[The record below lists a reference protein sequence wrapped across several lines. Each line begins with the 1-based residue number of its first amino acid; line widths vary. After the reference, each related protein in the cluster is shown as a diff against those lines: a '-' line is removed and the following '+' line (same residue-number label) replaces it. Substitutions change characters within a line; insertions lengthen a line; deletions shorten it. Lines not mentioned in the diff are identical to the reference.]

1 MTQVATGTHA
11 GDAASATPAEHDV
24 ARRGPVARLLASGFG
39 RIAGISASLVG
50 TQALTSVLGLVFW
63 GLAARQFL
71 TTDVG
76 VAGAAVAMMLLLGS
90 LGSLGLGTVL
100 IARLPSTALED
111 RRVLV
116 RTCLAA
122 AGTAGTGLG
131 LVVPAVA
138 VHVFGATNLAP
149 IGGTIWP
156 LLGLALATG
165 LTSVVMV
172 LDQAVLTI
180 GLGTLQLER
189 NTAASAVK
197 VVALLAFGLA
207 GLPGGMTILLAWTIG
222 NVVSLP
228 IVSWRT
234 RGGRAAGAHRRFVE
248 PAMLRGI
255 GRLAVSHHALNVSIQ
270 AALQLLPVLVV
281 VLVSARANAAFN
293 SAIML
298 SGFVFALPYA
308 VSVGLFAAARG
319 DETEVVRRMRLTIPF
334 GLAVSAAADVVVFFL
349 AGPVLHLFGPQY
361 AAEGTVLLRLVVL
374 AGIPFV
380 VKDHFIALRRVQRRT
395 SQALVVTVTFLVAEL
410 VAATVGALSGGVVG
424 LVIGWLCVLA
434 VEALVLA
441 VPLLAAH
448 RRDAA
453 APAAPIAGS
462 GAVTASTT
470 IAVESPVA
478 SPVTTRERGRPLV
491 SSAGDDGTEN
501 RSGWAARNLLGPLLL
516 VMASGVFVMAVAANL
531 GRLGNTGIGA
541 QLVWYAGLLLVFLPA
556 ALRIVTRVTPHLE
569 RIVAVVAL
577 AMMLQVS
584 RLVLNPTSF
593 VFHDES
599 IHADTL
605 RQIESSGH
613 LFTFNPLLPVS
624 AYYPGLEIVTDAI
637 RSMTGLPVYA
647 AAVATLLVAR
657 LVIVLAI
664 IGLIGAIGGSR
675 RAGAVG
681 ALVYLANP
689 QLLFF
694 NSQYSYQTL
703 ALPLAVLCVYL
714 VATRRPGSRFSLV
727 LPIAATAAVVLT
739 HHLTAALLI
748 AAYVLWL
755 VTVEIGW
762 RKRPEWE
769 TELATAQRRAA
780 AVRDRL
786 HLAIL
791 AVWGVI
797 ALGISVLNPGNP
809 LAVYLEAIFGSSS
822 SQLIGLSEGQRPKAL
837 FTDSAGSG
845 PLLFEQLLLVAS
857 ILLTMLSLL
866 VVLGFIRSSRR
877 GAKPLA
883 LALGIVGLLYPLV
896 PAGHLTSATAEVG
909 DRASGFVFIGLAAVL
924 GTWWWARDRRPRVA
938 VAFALA
944 ITVTFLGS
952 VVLGSGPASGQ
963 LPGPYQVSA
972 DARSVD
978 ADNLAAAKWEATG
991 LPRDSVVYGDRTSGL
1006 LAAADGGQKTVL
1018 HVSTGLDV
1026 SQLLL
1031 APTFTSVDVAL
1042 IEKAKLD
1049 YLIVD
1054 ERLSTGSPH
1063 QQFYIESG
1071 EYGGQDRTTPVS
1083 AAALAKFAA
1092 VPGVTRV
1099 YDNGSIEIYD
1109 VRGLR

>member
-1 MTQVATGTHA
+1 MTEVVTGSRVGDGSSARPADDA
-11 GDAASATPAEHDV
+11 GG
-24 ARRGPVARLLASGFG
+24 RRGPVARVLASGFG

-50 TQALTSVLGLVFW
+50 TQALTSVLGLLFW
-63 GLAARQFL
+63 AIAARQFV
-71 TTDVG
+71 TTEVG
-76 VAGAAVAMMLLLGS
+76 VAGAAVAMMMLLGA

-122 AGTAGTGLG
+122 AGTAGTVLG
-131 LVVPAVA
+131 LVVPALA
-138 VHVFGATNLAP
+138 VHVFGAANLAP
-149 IGGTIWP
+149 IGGSIWP
-156 LLGLALATG
+156 LLGLALGTG

-189 NTAASAVK
+189 NTAASAAK
-197 VVALLAFGLA
+197 VVALLALGLA
-207 GLPGGMTILLAWTIG
+207 GVPGGMTIFLAWTIG
-222 NVVSLP
+222 NLVSLP

-234 RGGRAAGAHRRFVE
+234 RGGRAAGAHRRLVE
-248 PAMLRGI
+248 PALLRGI

-281 VLVSARANAAFN
+281 VLVSAQANAAFN

-319 DETEVVRRMRLTIPF
+319 EETEVVRRMRLTIPF
-334 GLAVSAAADVVVFFL
+334 GLAVSAAADIVIFPL

-361 AAEGTVLLRLVVL
+361 AADGTVLLRLVVL

-380 VKDHFIALRRVQRRT
+380 VKDHFIALRRVQGRT
-395 SQALVVTVTFLVAEL
+395 TQALVVTVAFLVAEL
-410 VAATVGALSGGVVG
+410 AAATIGALAGGAVG
-424 LVIGWLCVLA
+424 LIVGWLGVLA

-441 VPLLAAH
+441 FPLLAAYRTDAAELATGEGGMVARPD
-448 RRDAA
+448 RRDEGAA
-453 APAAPIAGS
+453 H
-462 GAVTASTT
+462 
-470 IAVESPVA
+470 
-478 SPVTTRERGRPLV
+478 
-491 SSAGDDGTEN
+491 
-501 RSGWAARNLLGPLLL
+501 RSGWHARNLLGPVLV
-516 VMASGVFVMAVAANL
+516 VMALGVFVMAVAANL

-556 ALRIVTRVTPHLE
+556 AMRIVTRATPHRE

-577 AMMLQVS
+577 AMTLQVS
-584 RLVLNPTSF
+584 RLVLNPTAF
-593 VFHDES
+593 AFHDEF

-605 RQIESSGH
+605 RQIETSGH

-647 AAVATLLVAR
+647 AAVLTLLIAR

-689 QLLFF
+689 QQLFF

-703 ALPLAVLCVYL
+703 ALPLAVFCIYL
-714 VATRRPGSRFSLV
+714 VATRRRGGRWSLI

-739 HHLTAALLI
+739 HHLTALLLV
-748 AAYVLWL
+748 AAYLLWL
-755 VTVEIGW
+755 AIVLVRG
-762 RKRPEWE
+762 RKHPE
-769 TELATAQRRAA
+769 TESVLRMVERLQATS
-780 AVRDRL
+780 RDRIDL
-786 HLAIL
+786 IIL
-791 AVWGVI
+791 SVWGVL

-809 LAVYLEAIFGSSS
+809 LAAYLEAIFGSSS
-822 SQLIGLSEGQRPKAL
+822 SQLIGLSEGHRPKAL
-837 FTDSAGSG
+837 FTDSAGTG
-845 PLLFEQLLLVAS
+845 PLLFEQVLLLAS

-866 VVLGFIRSSRR
+866 VVLGFVRTSWR

-883 LALGIVGLLYPLV
+883 LALGIVGLLYPVV

-909 DRASGFVFIGLAAVL
+909 DRASGFVFIGLAAAL
-924 GTWWWARDRRPRVA
+924 GTWWWARRRRPRAA

-944 ITVTFLGS
+944 VTVTFLGS

-978 ADNLAAAKWEATG
+978 ADNIAAATWEATG
-991 LPRDSVVYGDRTSGL
+991 LPAGSVVYGDRTSGL
-1006 LAAADGGQKTVL
+1006 LAAADGGQTTVL
-1018 HVSTGLDV
+1018 HVSTGIDA
-1026 SQLLL
+1026 SRLLL

-1042 IEKAKLD
+1042 IKKAKLD

-1054 ERLSTGSPH
+1054 ERLSSGLPH
-1063 QQFYIESG
+1063 QQYYIESG
-1071 EYGGQDRTTPVS
+1071 EYGGHHRTTPVS

-1092 VPGVTRV
+1092 VPGVSRV
-1099 YDNGSIEIYD
+1099 YDNGSIVIYD